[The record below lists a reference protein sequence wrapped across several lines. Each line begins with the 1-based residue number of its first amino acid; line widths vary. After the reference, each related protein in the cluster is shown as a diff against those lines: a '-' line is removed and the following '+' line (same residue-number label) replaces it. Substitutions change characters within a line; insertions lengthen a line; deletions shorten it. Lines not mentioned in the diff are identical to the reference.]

1 MFSSKFVVFSVKQ
14 VAMSTY
20 NDVKNR
26 SYILMKHNVEK
37 IKRLDVDIDLA
48 PSYFLLPQNGVY
60 QEYVHLIIEFIFTC
74 SSSSGVGQQFVWTS
88 VVSL

>member
-1 MFSSKFVVFSVKQ
+1 
-14 VAMSTY
+14 MSTY

-60 QEYVHLIIEFIFTC
+60 QEYVPRVIESVIID
-74 SSSSGVGQQFVWTS
+74 SSSVVLQLSVWISVG
-88 VVSL
+88 LP